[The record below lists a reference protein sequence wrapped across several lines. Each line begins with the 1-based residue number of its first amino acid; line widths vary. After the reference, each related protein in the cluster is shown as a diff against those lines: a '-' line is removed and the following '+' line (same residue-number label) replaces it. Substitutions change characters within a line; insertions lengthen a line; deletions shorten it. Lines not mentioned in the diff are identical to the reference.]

1 MDVEEPNWILP
12 EKRSSV
18 KYSPLRLRIVLRSCA
33 VHDLRRDFAWR
44 TTDDD
49 DGSRAYDAN
58 ATAWRQEIRIENRN
72 SSSVGAGVIGVIIFV
87 FVGVSCVCCDVCC
100 AWLGEK

>member
-49 DGSRAYDAN
+49 DGSRAYDVN

-87 FVGVSCVCCDVCC
+87 FVGVSCVCCD
-100 AWLGEK
+100 L